1 MSESANP
8 WSPVHFE
15 EAEDPEDESEGT
27 QKQNKGDSSGKP
39 AKKPSKSDEAAV
51 SLVLSLPKEVTTAI
65 TMVADRLERV
75 ALALEEQTKEIAKL
89 LKAKPESKDTE
100 A

>member
-1 MSESANP
+1 MSETQSP
-8 WSPVHFE
+8 WTPVHFE
-15 EAEDPEDESEGT
+15 EAEDPEDESEDT
-27 QKQNKGDSSGKP
+27 STAKESKGS
-39 AKKPSKSDEAAV
+39 SKSKSAPKQAESPV
-51 SLVLSLPKEVTTAI
+51 SLVLALPKEVTTAI

-75 ALALEEQTKEIAKL
+75 ALALEEQTKEIGKL